1 MYPEEWISGNLG
13 KGMGGGYLE
22 RRQPP
27 PLDERVSP
35 SLFFDVCQ
43 SSAQNVSHDSLSCEG
58 DLG

>member
-1 MYPEEWISGNLG
+1 LEAYRSDALRGKMYPEEWISGNLG

-43 SSAQNVSHDSLSCEG
+43 STA
-58 DLG
+58 